1 MTKVLVTGGA
11 GYIGS
16 HMCVELLQAGYEVVV
31 ADNLSNSSAHSLSNV
46 QTITQ
51 RSLDF
56 RQLDLR
62 DGDALTNL
70 FRDHEFSA
78 VLHFAGLKAVGE
90 SVAQPML
97 YYDNNVNG
105 TLRLLEAMQ
114 QASVRSIVFSSSAT
128 VYGTPEKMP
137 ITEEF
142 RTGAIN
148 PYGKTKLL
156 IEEILRDL
164 YVADPEWRISI
175 LRYFNPV
182 GAHASGQI
190 GEDPNGIPNNLMP
203 YISQVA
209 AGKLP
214 ELKVFGDDYPTP
226 DGTGIR
232 DYIHVVDL
240 VRGHLK
246 ALAYLQHRPMLAVH
260 NLGTGN
266 GYSVLDILGAFERAS
281 GQPIPYAVEDRRLG
295 DAAISFA
302 DASKAADELDW
313 HAEFDINQMCEDTWR
328 WQSNHPDG
336 YATGDD

>member
-1 MTKVLVTGGA
+1 MKKVLVTGGA

-31 ADNLSNSSAHSLSNV
+31 ADNLSNSSPLSLSHV
-46 QTITQ
+46 ETITQ
-51 RSLDF
+51 KSLHF

-62 DGDALTNL
+62 NRDALESL
-70 FRDHEFSA
+70 FSDHEFYA

-97 YYDNNVNG
+97 YYDNNVSG
-105 TLRLLEAMQ
+105 TLQLLEAMQ
-114 QASVRSIVFSSSAT
+114 QASVKTIVFSSSAT

-137 ITEEF
+137 ITEEYP
-142 RTGAIN
+142 TGAIN

-156 IEEILRDL
+156 IEEMLRDL
-164 YVADPEWRISI
+164 YASDPHWRISI

-182 GAHASGQI
+182 GAHTSGEI
-190 GEDPNGIPNNLMP
+190 GEDPNGIPNNLVP

-214 ELKVFGDDYPTP
+214 ELRVFGDDYPTP

-246 ALAYLQHRPMLAVH
+246 ALAYLEHRPTLAVH

-266 GYSVLDILGAFERAS
+266 GYSVLEMIKAFEHAS
-281 GQPIPYAVEDRRLG
+281 GRPIPYVVEERRPG
-295 DAAISFA
+295 DAAVSFA
-302 DASKAADELDW
+302 DPAKAAKELDW
-313 HAEFDINQMCEDTWR
+313 HAAFDIRRMCQDTWH
-328 WQSNHPDG
+328 WQSTHPAG
-336 YATGDD
+336 YTKGND